1 MSIRN
6 QFIVAG
12 TIGAAIGAGV
22 GGLNI
27 LVSWFQVS
35 AYGSRSLG
43 LLPMLFTLPLMG
55 AFLAVPPCL
64 ILLFFP
70 ETRLWAG
77 RILLTAVMALTVAIP
92 LMPLAGTVR
101 MRGFH
106 QLAFRSAPLV
116 HALAAYTTDHGNP
129 PETLNALIPDYIQK
143 IPSTGMGA
151 YPAYQYA
158 AGDEARKWND
168 NPWVLSVE
176 TSRGFLNWDRFIYF
190 PMQNYPA
197 TGYGGSLE
205 RIGEWAY
212 VHE

>member
-6 QFIVAG
+6 NFIVAG

-22 GGLNI
+22 GGLII
-27 LVSWFQVS
+27 LDSWFQVS

-43 LLPMLFTLPLMG
+43 LLPVLFMLPLMG

-64 ILLFFP
+64 ILGLFP
-70 ETRLWAG
+70 QTRLWAG
-77 RILLTAVMALTVAIP
+77 RILLTVVMALTVAIP

-106 QLAFRSAPLV
+106 QLASRSAPLA
-116 HALAAYTTDHGNP
+116 HALAAYTTDHGSP
-129 PETLNALIPDYIQK
+129 PETLNALIPDYIQE

-151 YPAYQYA
+151 YPTYQYV

-168 NPWVLSVE
+168 NPWVLFVE
-176 TSRGFLNWDRFIYF
+176 TSRGLLNWDMFIYF
-190 PMQNYPA
+190 PMQKYPA

-205 RIGEWAY
+205 LIGEWAY